1 MPIYEEEGKLTT
13 NDLLELRKRNRCKV
27 CGGMLNVFLDSD
39 TGKSFLA
46 CNDYLRTQHDGIE
59 RETSRYE
66 MEGLASLNINTRREI
81 MEQTHGEEKTK
92 ALSRYMGGSLVMTKS
107 IATEIIE
114 TLWGDA
120 PGIEKTKCILL
131 CQTYQLNPLMKHIY
145 LVGYKRYK
153 DSKLIVDSYGNPVI
167 DWSIQIGIG
176 ATRLLAQRRHNFSY
190 LDMTPRK
197 ATKAEI
203 DKILGDPADPNCIYG
218 FVWIKDVDTGAE
230 AFGLRGI
237 KRNENIKGIEKG
249 NTHLNM
255 ACVRAER
262 LALDRQYPGEM
273 PPNIEVVDE
282 KYMEVEV
289 PGVGKVD
296 TGTGEIIEGEAR
308 ELNGGGPSLP
318 PEAAEPPDPIV
329 TPPKEHWCEEHNCSF
344 DKKTGKYGDFYAH
357 KKPEGGWCNEK
368 KKKDNESK
376 PETQASTQPS
386 EVTSPK
392 APHEPAANTIEA
404 LKETAQLCNWGTMD
418 IGQFCNAEKGWNI
431 REFKDLKPDQIT
443 EVVDHIKRNP
453 K

>member
-1 MPIYEEEGKLTT
+1 MPIWEDDKTT
-13 NDLLELRKRNRCKV
+13 IADLDKIRRKSKCKV
-27 CGGMLNVFLDSD
+27 CGTKLNIYIAPDS
-39 TGKSFLA
+39 GKAFIA
-46 CNDYLRTQHDGIE
+46 CWDWLRTQHEGIE
-59 RETSRYE
+59 REASRYE
-66 MEGLASLNINTRREI
+66 REGLASLNIKTRREI
-81 MEQTHGEEKTK
+81 MEKEYGPGMTK
-92 ALSRYMGGSLVMTKS
+92 ALEKYQGAAVITRNV
-107 IATEIIE
+107 ATEIVN
-114 TLWGDA
+114 TLWGSA
-120 PGIEKTKCILL
+120 PLIEKQKCILL
-131 CQTYQLNPLMKHIY
+131 CQTYQLNPLMKHLY
-145 LVGYKRYK
+145 LVGYKRK
-153 DSKLIVDSYGNPVI
+153 KDGKVVLDSKGNPVI

-176 ATRLLAQRRHNFSY
+176 ATRLLAQRKHNFSY

-197 ATKAEI
+197 ASQMEI
-203 DKILGDPADPNCIYG
+203 DKILGDTADPNCIYG
-218 FVWIKDVDTGAE
+218 FVHIKDVDTGAE

-237 KRNENIKGIEKG
+237 ERTASIKGQDKG
-249 NTHLNM
+249 NTHLNQ

-273 PPNIEVVDE
+273 PQDIETVDERYMEAAYKVVD
-282 KYMEVEV
+282 KA
-289 PGVGKVD
+289 
-296 TGTGEIIEGEAR
+296 TGEVIEGEAR
-308 ELNGGGPSLP
+308 ELNGGEPSLP